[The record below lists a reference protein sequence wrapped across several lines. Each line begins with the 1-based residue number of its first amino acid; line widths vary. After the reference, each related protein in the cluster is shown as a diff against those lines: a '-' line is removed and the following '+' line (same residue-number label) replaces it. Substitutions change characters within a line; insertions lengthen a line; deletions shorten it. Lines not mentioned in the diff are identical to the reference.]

1 MNKLDKYGNK
11 YSCCAWYL
19 VRVSFLVV
27 SAVNANTIIIWL
39 VIIGDVVT
47 MVTGV
52 TVVTVVTGV
61 ALVIGI
67 MIQFC
72 IFHRR
77 LLKHEGCM
85 NDYFHW
91 LTELNADCTVTT
103 VRYCLVILLIK
114 IIISQLIQR

>member
-27 SAVNANTIIIWL
+27 SAVNANTIVIWL

-47 MVTGV
+47 MVTGVTGV

-91 LTELNADCTVTT
+91 LTELNADCTCGT
-103 VRYCLVILLIK
+103 V
-114 IIISQLIQR
+114 